1 VFAPNLTKSDQVNKV
16 LAEGMN
22 EKDELLYANGGG
34 AEALWKLIYLEA
46 QQNGSPQCSKVGGSK
61 DVARGTRG

>member
-22 EKDELLYANGGG
+22 EKDEFLYANGGG

-46 QQNGSPQCSKVGGSK
+46 QQNGSP
-61 DVARGTRG
+61 